1 MRKRV
6 LTYSLA
12 LAMALAMAVP
22 QTVIL
27 PTGIVQVK
35 AADTE
40 TGLKTGI
47 AITKAEWGQNW
58 SGTENYIKFTEM
70 DKYASTSSDYC
81 SKINKVVV
89 NDKEYPVYDEEGKD
103 NYYSM
108 TYSDGLCIYMGS
120 IKDGENTII
129 VSANGYK
136 DKKIIVN
143 VDKTAEDVYNNES
156 ATQDQIDQAVAALRE
171 AIDTFKKEDP
181 TLNPTEDGVYTV
193 TLKATKQ
200 GSEVTSSLGGY
211 FEGKAKL
218 TVKDGEM
225 KLSMLNVSMAKYL
238 LDFTLETDGTFAQAT
253 KEAYGDAN
261 SDGSYDAYEYT
272 MSIKD
277 LSKIHTAAAL
287 VSVMGS
293 ESDKGNYD
301 KYMKADITFTS
312 LEKGWKGYDKKDA
325 NQTLVDALIEAGVDT
340 NNDGEITQE
349 ELAAF
354 NGDEGSL
361 DLSNKN
367 LSNIDLLKGLSDK
380 IKELDL
386 SGNKITEI
394 PEGFFDNMTNLEYVD
409 LNSNHIKALP
419 ENAFKNTKK
428 LNWINIRANN
438 LTEIKKDTLS
448 GLDKLVYLELDN
460 NSITSVEA
468 GALDGDTSLKQLS
481 VSGNELNALP
491 DHLLDDAGD
500 TINFIELSNNEF
512 VKLPNCINAATK
524 KLRKISAFNNALED
538 ISNIDFTKMSNL
550 EEVNFYKNYIAQ
562 VPDGTFAKNKKLYS
576 VDFHDNQ
583 ISNITEKA
591 FPETFENDYDGVLH
605 KLDLT
610 LNNIKVVDPAVMKK
624 SDTAIN
630 KFYPQKNAMNLE
642 LKEDNG
648 QKISWS
654 QDLSVLDLAF
664 WFDKTASDE
673 AREIETVEDYKDMLE
688 QNGWKDKN
696 IAEVMDEKYDWDI
709 ITEVQKKNADG
720 TWETI
725 KEDTETDQAEEL
737 KGNFSVSN
745 LGTYRIKKVLNAT
758 LNGTKQYRFTVYSNE
773 LAVSK
778 NDDKKPS
785 NTTAEQKP
793 SSATTEQ
800 KPSDTTTT
808 QKLSTTTVKDIL
820 KKVSKINLQNLK
832 KRKVRITWKK
842 VKNADGYQVYRATKK
857 NGKYKL
863 VKVVKGN
870 KKVSYTNT
878 KLKKNKKYYYKVR
891 AYRTVKG
898 KKVYGAFSSKKSILI
913 KK

>member
-1 MRKRV
+1 M
-6 LTYSLA
+6 
-12 LAMALAMAVP
+12 
-22 QTVIL
+22 
-27 PTGIVQVK
+27 
-35 AADTE
+35 
-40 TGLKTGI
+40 
-47 AITKAEWGQNW
+47 
-58 SGTENYIKFTEM
+58 
-70 DKYASTSSDYC
+70 
-81 SKINKVVV
+81 
-89 NDKEYPVYDEEGKD
+89 
-103 NYYSM
+103 
-108 TYSDGLCIYMGS
+108 
-120 IKDGENTII
+120 
-129 VSANGYK
+129 
-136 DKKIIVN
+136 
-143 VDKTAEDVYNNES
+143 
-156 ATQDQIDQAVAALRE
+156 
-171 AIDTFKKEDP
+171 
-181 TLNPTEDGVYTV
+181 
-193 TLKATKQ
+193 
-200 GSEVTSSLGGY
+200 
-211 FEGKAKL
+211 
-218 TVKDGEM
+218 
-225 KLSMLNVSMAKYL
+225 
-238 LDFTLETDGTFAQAT
+238 
-253 KEAYGDAN
+253 
-261 SDGSYDAYEYT
+261 
-272 MSIKD
+272 
-277 LSKIHTAAAL
+277 
-287 VSVMGS
+287 
-293 ESDKGNYD
+293 
-301 KYMKADITFTS
+301 
-312 LEKGWKGYDKKDA
+312 
-325 NQTLVDALIEAGVDT
+325 
-340 NNDGEITQE
+340 
-349 ELAAF
+349 
-354 NGDEGSL
+354 
-361 DLSNKN
+361 
-367 LSNIDLLKGLSDK
+367 
-380 IKELDL
+380 
-386 SGNKITEI
+386 
-394 PEGFFDNMTNLEYVD
+394 
-409 LNSNHIKALP
+409 
-419 ENAFKNTKK
+419 
-428 LNWINIRANN
+428 NWINIRANN

-481 VSGNELNALP
+481 ISGNELNALP

-720 TWETI
+720 TWETV

-737 KGNFSVSN
+737 KGNLSVSDP
-745 LGTYRIKKVLNAT
+745 GTYRVKKVLNAT

-778 NDDKKPS
+778 KDDKKPS
-785 NTTAEQKP
+785 TTEQKP
-793 SSATTEQ
+793 SSTTAEQ

-808 QKLSTTTVKDIL
+808 QKLSTTAVKDIL
-820 KKVSKINLQNLK
+820 KKVSKIKLQNLK

>member
-12 LAMALAMAVP
+12 VAMAVAMAVP
-22 QTVIL
+22 QTAIL

-40 TGLKTGI
+40 TEAGLKTGV
-47 AITKAEWGQNW
+47 ALTKAEWGQNW

-70 DKYASTSSDYC
+70 DKYASASSDYC

-89 NDKEYPVYDEEGKD
+89 NDKEYPAEYDEEEKD

-108 TYSDGLCIYMGS
+108 SYLNGLCIYMGS

-143 VDKTAEDVYNNES
+143 VDKTAKTITFVSQEDLGSGDAV
-156 ATQDQIDQAVAALRE
+156 IDKNA
-171 AIDTFKKEDP
+171 
-181 TLNPTEDGVYTV
+181 LNPTEDGVYTV

-200 GSEVTSSLGGY
+200 GSDATSSLGGY

-277 LSKIHTAAAL
+277 LSKIYTAAAL

-293 ESDKGNYD
+293 ESDKGDYD

-325 NQTLVDALIEAGVDT
+325 NQTLVDVLIEKGADT
-340 NNDGEITQE
+340 NNDGEITKE

-354 NGDEGSL
+354 AGDGGSL

-380 IKELDL
+380 ITELDL

-428 LNWINIRANN
+428 LKWINIRANN

-481 VSGNELNALP
+481 ISGNELNALP

-500 TINFIELSNNEF
+500 TIDFIELSNNEF

-642 LKEDNG
+642 LKEDNS

-720 TWETI
+720 TWETV
-725 KEDTETDQAEEL
+725 KEDTKTDQAEEL
-737 KGNFSVSN
+737 KGNFSVSD
-745 LGTYRIKKVLNAT
+745 LGTYRVKKVLNAT

-778 NDDKKPS
+778 KDDKKPS
-785 NTTAEQKP
+785 TTEQKP
-793 SSATTEQ
+793 SSTTAEQ
-800 KPSDTTTT
+800 KPSDTTTA

-820 KKVSKINLQNLK
+820 KKVSKIKLQNLK

>member
-12 LAMALAMAVP
+12 VAMAVAMAVP
-22 QTVIL
+22 QTAIL

-40 TGLKTGI
+40 TEAGLKTGV
-47 AITKAEWGQNW
+47 ALTKAEWGQNW

-70 DKYASTSSDYC
+70 DKYASASSDYC

-89 NDKEYPVYDEEGKD
+89 NDKEYPAEYDEEEKD

-108 TYSDGLCIYMGS
+108 SYLNGLCVYMGS

-143 VDKTAEDVYNNES
+143 VDKTAKTVTFVSQEDLGSGDAV
-156 ATQDQIDQAVAALRE
+156 IDKNA
-171 AIDTFKKEDP
+171 
-181 TLNPTEDGVYTV
+181 LNPTEDGVYTV

-200 GSEVTSSLGGY
+200 GSEETSSLGGY

-325 NQTLVDALIEAGVDT
+325 NQTLVDALIEAGADT

-354 NGDEGSL
+354 DGDEGSL
-361 DLSNKN
+361 DLANKN

-380 IKELDL
+380 ITELDL

-419 ENAFKNTKK
+419 ENTFKNTKK
-428 LNWINIRANN
+428 LKWINIRANN
-438 LTEIKKDTLS
+438 LTEIKKNTLS

-481 VSGNELNALP
+481 ISGNELNTLP

-500 TINFIELSNNEF
+500 TIDFIELSNNEF

-524 KLRKISAFNNALED
+524 KLRKISAFNNVLED

-720 TWETI
+720 TWETV

-737 KGNFSVSN
+737 KGNFNVSD

-785 NTTAEQKP
+785 
-793 SSATTEQ
+793 SATTEQ

-820 KKVSKINLQNLK
+820 KKVSKIKLQNLK

-898 KKVYGAFSSKKSILI
+898 KKVYGAFSSKKSISI

>member
-1 MRKRV
+1 M
-6 LTYSLA
+6 
-12 LAMALAMAVP
+12 
-22 QTVIL
+22 
-27 PTGIVQVK
+27 
-35 AADTE
+35 
-40 TGLKTGI
+40 
-47 AITKAEWGQNW
+47 
-58 SGTENYIKFTEM
+58 
-70 DKYASTSSDYC
+70 
-81 SKINKVVV
+81 
-89 NDKEYPVYDEEGKD
+89 
-103 NYYSM
+103 
-108 TYSDGLCIYMGS
+108 
-120 IKDGENTII
+120 
-129 VSANGYK
+129 
-136 DKKIIVN
+136 
-143 VDKTAEDVYNNES
+143 
-156 ATQDQIDQAVAALRE
+156 
-171 AIDTFKKEDP
+171 
-181 TLNPTEDGVYTV
+181 
-193 TLKATKQ
+193 
-200 GSEVTSSLGGY
+200 
-211 FEGKAKL
+211 
-218 TVKDGEM
+218 
-225 KLSMLNVSMAKYL
+225 
-238 LDFTLETDGTFAQAT
+238 
-253 KEAYGDAN
+253 
-261 SDGSYDAYEYT
+261 
-272 MSIKD
+272 
-277 LSKIHTAAAL
+277 
-287 VSVMGS
+287 
-293 ESDKGNYD
+293 
-301 KYMKADITFTS
+301 
-312 LEKGWKGYDKKDA
+312 
-325 NQTLVDALIEAGVDT
+325 
-340 NNDGEITQE
+340 
-349 ELAAF
+349 
-354 NGDEGSL
+354 
-361 DLSNKN
+361 
-367 LSNIDLLKGLSDK
+367 SNIDLLKGLSDK

-386 SGNKITEI
+386 SGNKITKI

-419 ENAFKNTKK
+419 ENTFKNTKK

-481 VSGNELNALP
+481 ISGNELNALP

-720 TWETI
+720 TWETV

-745 LGTYRIKKVLNAT
+745 LGTYRIKKVLR
-758 LNGTKQYRFTVYSNE
+758 LFQVLCKH
-773 LAVSK
+773 
-778 NDDKKPS
+778 KK
-785 NTTAEQKP
+785 
-793 SSATTEQ
+793 
-800 KPSDTTTT
+800 
-808 QKLSTTTVKDIL
+808 
-820 KKVSKINLQNLK
+820 
-832 KRKVRITWKK
+832 
-842 VKNADGYQVYRATKK
+842 
-857 NGKYKL
+857 
-863 VKVVKGN
+863 
-870 KKVSYTNT
+870 
-878 KLKKNKKYYYKVR
+878 
-891 AYRTVKG
+891 
-898 KKVYGAFSSKKSILI
+898 LI
-913 KK
+913 

>member
-12 LAMALAMAVP
+12 VAMAVAMAVP

-27 PTGIVQVK
+27 STGIVQVK
-35 AADTE
+35 AANTE

-47 AITKAEWGQNW
+47 AITKAEWGKNW

-129 VSANGYK
+129 VSSNGYK

-143 VDKTAEDVYNNES
+143 VDKTAKTVTFVSQEDLGSGDAV
-156 ATQDQIDQAVAALRE
+156 IDKNA
-171 AIDTFKKEDP
+171 
-181 TLNPTEDGVYTV
+181 LNPTEDGVYTV

-200 GSEVTSSLGGY
+200 GSEETSSLGGY

-325 NQTLVDALIEAGVDT
+325 NQTLVDALIEAGADT

-354 NGDEGSL
+354 DGDEGSL
-361 DLSNKN
+361 DLANKN

-380 IKELDL
+380 ITELDL
-386 SGNKITEI
+386 SGNKITKI

-481 VSGNELNALP
+481 ISGNELNALP

-500 TINFIELSNNEF
+500 TIDFIELSNNEF

-720 TWETI
+720 TWETV

-737 KGNFSVSN
+737 KGNFSVSD

-778 NDDKKPS
+778 KDDKKPS

>member
-12 LAMALAMAVP
+12 LAMAVAMAVP

-143 VDKTAEDVYNNES
+143 VDKTAKTITFVSQEDLGSGDAV
-156 ATQDQIDQAVAALRE
+156 IDKNA
-171 AIDTFKKEDP
+171 
-181 TLNPTEDGVYTV
+181 LNPTEDGVYTV

-200 GSEVTSSLGGY
+200 GSEETSSLGGY

-293 ESDKGNYD
+293 ESDKGDYD

-340 NNDGEITQE
+340 NNDGEISQE

-354 NGDEGSL
+354 DGDEGSL
-361 DLSNKN
+361 DLSNRN

-380 IKELDL
+380 ITELDL

-428 LNWINIRANN
+428 LKWINIRANN

-460 NSITSVEA
+460 NSIASVEA
-468 GALDGDTSLKQLS
+468 GTLDGDTSLKQLS
-481 VSGNELNALP
+481 ISGNELNALP

-500 TINFIELSNNEF
+500 TIDFIELSNNEF

-720 TWETI
+720 TWETV

-737 KGNFSVSN
+737 KGNLSVSDP
-745 LGTYRIKKVLNAT
+745 GTYRVKKVLNAT

-778 NDDKKPS
+778 KDDKKPS
-785 NTTAEQKP
+785 TTEQKP
-793 SSATTEQ
+793 SSTTAEQ
-800 KPSDTTTT
+800 KPSDTTTA
-808 QKLSTTTVKDIL
+808 QKLSTTEVKNIL
-820 KKVSKINLQNLK
+820 KKVSKIKLQNLK

>member
-12 LAMALAMAVP
+12 VAMAVAMAVP

-27 PTGIVQVK
+27 STGIVQVK
-35 AADTE
+35 AANTE

-47 AITKAEWGQNW
+47 AITKAEWGKNW

-129 VSANGYK
+129 VSSNGYK

-143 VDKTAEDVYNNES
+143 VDKTAKTVTFVSQEDLGSGDAV
-156 ATQDQIDQAVAALRE
+156 IDKNA
-171 AIDTFKKEDP
+171 
-181 TLNPTEDGVYTV
+181 LNPTEDGVYTV

-200 GSEVTSSLGGY
+200 GSEETSSLGGY

-325 NQTLVDALIEAGVDT
+325 NQTLVDALIEAGADT

-354 NGDEGSL
+354 DGDEGSL
-361 DLSNKN
+361 DLANKN

-380 IKELDL
+380 ITELDL
-386 SGNKITEI
+386 SGNMITKI

-481 VSGNELNALP
+481 ISGNELNALP

-500 TINFIELSNNEF
+500 TIDFIELSNNEF

-720 TWETI
+720 TWETV

-737 KGNFSVSN
+737 KGNFSVSD

-778 NDDKKPS
+778 KDDKKPS